1 MTQTQIFSIKIKI
14 KFFCR
19 ARNKLKTIMISEVN
33 LKSFSEVIQKPKT
46 SNQTNQVNFKA
57 PNFLAINTMK
67 KKNIM
72 KI

>member
-1 MTQTQIFSIKIKI
+1 
-14 KFFCR
+14 
-19 ARNKLKTIMISEVN
+19 MISEVN